1 MPPRPAKPCAWPG
14 CRVLVQGVTHCA
26 THKPMADERRVEQL
40 KRTHKQYNKVR
51 DVSDAR
57 YKQEKWRRLSIY
69 FRRLH
74 PLCAQCELEGR
85 VTASRMVDHIKASKT
100 HPELFFEW
108 SNLRALC
115 NPCHNRVGEKVGLL
129 TEPPTV

>member
-1 MPPRPAKPCAWPG
+1 MSSRPPKPCAWAG
-14 CRVLVQGVTHCA
+14 CRALVSGAPHCA
-26 THKPMADERRVEQL
+26 THKPMAEERRQKQI
-40 KRTHKQYNKVR
+40 KRTNKRYNENR
-51 DVSDAR
+51 DISDAR

-69 FRRLH
+69 YRKLH

-85 VTASRMVDHIKASKT
+85 VTASQMVDHLKPTKT

-115 NPCHNRVGEKVGLL
+115 NPCHNRVGAKVGLIDS
-129 TEPPTV
+129 

>member
-14 CRVLVQGVTHCA
+14 CGVLVQGVSHC
-26 THKPMADERRVEQL
+26 TVHKPLADERRAAQL
-40 KRTHKQYNKVR
+40 KRSNQQYNKVR

-69 FRRLH
+69 YRRLH
-74 PLCAQCELEGR
+74 PLCVQCELEGR
-85 VTASRMVDHIKASKT
+85 VEPSRMVDHIKPSKT

-115 NPCHNRVGEKVGLL
+115 NPCHNRIGEKVGL
-129 TEPPTV
+129 TG